1 MEIEVNNFEILLA
14 DDHAIFRKGIRK
26 IIEEIDGFAVCG
38 EANDGLELL
47 ELLKTTHPDLIIL
60 DISMPN
66 LRGLEATEEIKRLYP
81 EIKILLLTMHR
92 KKSFVHL
99 GLKAGAD
106 GFLLKEDADS
116 ELYRAIESLKQGEKY
131 FSPLISTIMFDLT
144 QSRPETE
151 ALTRREREVL
161 KLLAE
166 GKKPREIA
174 DFLFVSIY
182 TVRTHRNNIMKK
194 LKLRGVADLIRY
206 AISHGFTPNNSVQ

>member
-1 MEIEVNNFEILLA
+1 MRPFAIMLA
-14 DDHAIFRKGIRK
+14 DDHVIFRKGIRR
-26 IIEEIDGFAVCG
+26 IIEEMGDVKVCG
-38 EANDGLELL
+38 EAGDGLELL
-47 ELLKTTHPDLIIL
+47 ELLKKLCPDLIIL

-81 EIKILLLTMHR
+81 QIKVLLLTMH
-92 KKSFVHL
+92 KKTSFVQM

-116 ELYRAIESLKQGEKY
+116 ELFRAIESLRKGEKY
-131 FSPLISTIMFDLT
+131 FSPLLSAILRDLALN
-144 QSRPETE
+144 QPEAE

-166 GKKPREIA
+166 GKKSQEIA
-174 DFLFVSIY
+174 DTLYLSIH

-194 LKLRGVADLIRY
+194 LKLHSLADLVKY
-206 AISHGFTPNNSVQ
+206 AISHEFTMVTHSHLD

>member
-1 MEIEVNNFEILLA
+1 
-14 DDHAIFRKGIRK
+14 
-26 IIEEIDGFAVCG
+26 
-38 EANDGLELL
+38 
-47 ELLKTTHPDLIIL
+47 
-60 DISMPN
+60 MPN
-66 LRGLEATEEIKRLYP
+66 LRGLEATEEIKRRYP

-92 KKSFVHL
+92 KKSFVQL

-151 ALTRREREVL
+151 VLTKREREVL

-174 DFLFVSIY
+174 DILFVSIY

-194 LKLRGVADLIRY
+194 LKLKGVADLIRY
-206 AISHGFTPNNSVQ
+206 AISHGFTPNNSVHC

>member
-1 MEIEVNNFEILLA
+1 VNNFEILLA

-26 IIEEIDGFAVCG
+26 IIEEVDGLAVCG
-38 EANDGLELL
+38 EANDGMELL

-66 LRGLEATEEIKRLYP
+66 LRGLEATEEIKRRYP

-92 KKSFVHL
+92 KKSFVQL

-151 ALTRREREVL
+151 ALTKREREVL

-174 DFLFVSIY
+174 DILFVSIY

-194 LKLRGVADLIRY
+194 LKLKGVADLIRY
-206 AISHGFTPNNSVQ
+206 AISHGFTPNNSIHC

>member
-1 MEIEVNNFEILLA
+1 MNNFEILLA

-26 IIEEIDGFAVCG
+26 IIEEVDGLAVCG
-38 EANDGLELL
+38 EANDGMELL
-47 ELLKTTHPDLIIL
+47 ELLKTIHPDLIIL

-92 KKSFVHL
+92 KKSFVQL

-151 ALTRREREVL
+151 ALTKREREVL

-174 DFLFVSIY
+174 DILFVSIY

-194 LKLRGVADLIRY
+194 LKLKGVADLIRY
-206 AISHGFTPNNSVQ
+206 AISHGFTPNNSVHC

>member
-1 MEIEVNNFEILLA
+1 VNNFEILLA

>member
-1 MEIEVNNFEILLA
+1 MNNFEILLA

-26 IIEEIDGFAVCG
+26 IIEEVDGLAVCG
-38 EANDGLELL
+38 EANDGMELL

-66 LRGLEATEEIKRLYP
+66 LRGLEATEEIKRRYP

-92 KKSFVHL
+92 KKSFVQL

-151 ALTRREREVL
+151 ALTKREREVL

-174 DFLFVSIY
+174 DILFVSIY

-194 LKLRGVADLIRY
+194 LKLKGVADLIRY
-206 AISHGFTPNNSVQ
+206 AISHGFTPNNSVHC

>member
-1 MEIEVNNFEILLA
+1 VNNFEILLA

-26 IIEEIDGFAVCG
+26 IIEEVDGLAVCG
-38 EANDGLELL
+38 EANDGMELL

-66 LRGLEATEEIKRLYP
+66 LRGLEATEEIKRRYP

-92 KKSFVHL
+92 KKSFVQL

-151 ALTRREREVL
+151 ALTKREREVL

-174 DFLFVSIY
+174 DILFVSIY

-194 LKLRGVADLIRY
+194 LKLKGVADLIRY
-206 AISHGFTPNNSVQ
+206 AISHGFTPNNSVHC

>member
-1 MEIEVNNFEILLA
+1 MRNYEILLA

-26 IIEEIDGFAVCG
+26 IIEEIEGVAVCG

-47 ELLKTTHPDLIIL
+47 ELLKITRPDLIIL

-66 LRGLEATEEIKRLYP
+66 LRGLEATEEIKKLYP
-81 EIKILLLTMHR
+81 EIKILLLTMHK
-92 KKSFVHL
+92 KKSFVQL

-116 ELYRAIESLKQGEKY
+116 ELYRAIGSLKRGENY
-131 FSPLISTIMFDLT
+131 FSPLLSTIMFDLT
-144 QSRPETE
+144 RAQPETE

-166 GKKPREIA
+166 GKKSQEIA
-174 DFLFVSIY
+174 DILFVSIH
-182 TVRTHRNNIMKK
+182 TVRAHRYNLMKK
-194 LKLRGVADLIRY
+194 LKFKSLADLVRY
-206 AISHGFTPNNSVQ
+206 AISYEFTPE

>member
-1 MEIEVNNFEILLA
+1 MNNFEILLA

-26 IIEEIDGFAVCG
+26 IIEEVDGLAVCG
-38 EANDGLELL
+38 EANDGMELL

-66 LRGLEATEEIKRLYP
+66 LRGLEATEEIKRRYP

-92 KKSFVHL
+92 KKSFVQL

-151 ALTRREREVL
+151 VLTKREREVL

-174 DFLFVSIY
+174 DILFVSIY

-194 LKLRGVADLIRY
+194 LKLKGVADLIRY
-206 AISHGFTPNNSVQ
+206 AISHGFTPNNSVHC